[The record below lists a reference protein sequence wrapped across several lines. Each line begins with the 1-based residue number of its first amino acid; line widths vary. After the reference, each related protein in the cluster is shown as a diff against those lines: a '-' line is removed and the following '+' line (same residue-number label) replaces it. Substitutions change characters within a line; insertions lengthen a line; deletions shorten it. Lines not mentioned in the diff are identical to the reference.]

1 MSTQDQQILIYF
13 VTFCLPLLLEWNRL
27 QTVWDKQTDEE
38 KQQEKNKF
46 NWRNIFGSSIE
57 IIIASIGFIYA
68 LVEKDSKY
76 QALYYL
82 IILLLIL
89 GIIFERFPQKFR
101 WIANIVLM
109 LSTIAI
115 PAIFLFKTENPEKNA
130 STSILTEKDKELLKQ
145 GGTNSA
151 NLKKMCAE
159 YLSGKGPINETVF
172 VAEIEK
178 CTDREEKNLYMA
190 CFLKQKENYPVV
202 EEYLNEVKREG
213 FKTDKNYIL
222 FLINKSQPERVINL
236 EIKDN
241 SSWLGIEKAKIQ
253 EAKTIIDNSYKN
265 TLSILILDASAG
277 FGRQTKLRGEVFKNK
292 LKDFSNIT
300 VSAFDYSQLGK
311 RINLYL
317 QGYYCKSAEK
327 KGVTDIIGVLRRNGI
342 APFSKPGIYV
352 TKQCENYDIVIVINK

>member
-1 MSTQDQQILIYF
+1 LNGI
-13 VTFCLPLLLEWNRL
+13 

-101 WIANIVLM
+101 WLANIILM
-109 LSTIAI
+109 LATIAI
-115 PAIFLFKTENPEKNA
+115 PAIFLFRTENPEKVA
-130 STSILTEKDKELLKQ
+130 STSILTEKDKVLLKQ
-145 GGTNSA
+145 GVTNSA

-159 YLSGKGPINETVF
+159 YLSGKNPINETVF
-172 VAEIEK
+172 IAEIEK
-178 CTDREEKNLYMA
+178 CTDIEEKNLYMA
-190 CFLKQKENYPVV
+190 CFLKQKENYSGV
-202 EEYLNEVKREG
+202 EEYLNDVKREG

-222 FLINKSQPERVINL
+222 FLINKSQPERVNSL
-236 EIKDN
+236 EINDN
-241 SSWLGIEKAKIQ
+241 GSWLGIDKVKLQ
-253 EAKTIIDNSYKN
+253 EAKTVIDNSYKN

-277 FGRQTKLRGEVFKNK
+277 FGRQTKLRGEAFKNK
-292 LKDFSNIT
+292 LKDFSNTT
-300 VSAFDYSQLGK
+300 VSPFDYSQLGK

-317 QGYYCKSAEK
+317 QGYYCKSTEK
-327 KGVTDIIGVLRRNGI
+327 KGMSDVIGVLRRNGI
-342 APFSKPGIYV
+342 GAFSEPGIYV
-352 TKQCENYDIVIVINK
+352 TKQSENYDIVIVVNK